1 MQRKIFKALLV
12 FFSSMFWPP
21 FEFKSCPMRVI
32 TPKNNSEEERP
43 LDTYSWQLMRKRP
56 WGSVVKRASVGSLS
70 SWAPVLNVTWWSK
83 AAMTVKADPDNDV
96 EEVWAEND
104 FCSNYIDCQGNFRIL
119 EHVKIYPAMQWWSK
133 AAMTEKADGWGRGW
147 KFELKM
153 TFDR

>member
-1 MQRKIFKALLV
+1 MAVLV

-21 FEFKSCPMRVI
+21 FAFKSCQMRVN
-32 TPKNNSEEERP
+32 TPDNDSEEERLP
-43 LDTYSWQLMRKRP
+43 LDAYSWQLMRKRP
-56 WGSVVKRASVGSLS
+56 WGSVVKRASVGSPS

-104 FCSNYIDCQGNFRIL
+104 FCQIAEVKMIVKGILEFL